1 MTDPSSG
8 GSLLWPSPLT
18 MVEKIFLGVVLR
30 ITLRAFR
37 LGGVRCRRS
46 NWFQTV
52 GRAVRATEE
61 IVCYTGELEKRGL
74 RRGY

>member
-52 GRAVRATEE
+52 GRAEREVSGGVTRGGGRAF
-61 IVCYTGELEKRGL
+61 V
-74 RRGY
+74 